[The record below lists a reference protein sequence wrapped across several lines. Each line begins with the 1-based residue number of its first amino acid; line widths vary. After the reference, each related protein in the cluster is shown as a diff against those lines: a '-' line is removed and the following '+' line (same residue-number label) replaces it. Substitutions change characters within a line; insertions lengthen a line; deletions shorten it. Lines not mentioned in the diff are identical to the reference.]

1 MDCKET
7 TSLMHDYLDDD
18 LSLSQRNGLESHL
31 STCPDCRMRFK
42 ELEQTDMLLYAMR
55 HYSPSASDELTD
67 RIVSAVPQP
76 KKQQPWLKWIKRHP
90 ALTAA
95 AIFVIVMFSST
106 IGFWDQD
113 NQLIVRGDDLDQIV
127 IEGNNVIV
135 PEGKSITGNL
145 TVENGVAKVYGN
157 VEGNLTVIDGQYMT
171 ASTAHISGQ
180 IKSIDQA
187 LDWIW
192 YKFTDIVNVVAYR

>member
-1 MDCKET
+1 MDCKES
-7 TSLMHDYLDDD
+7 TSLMHEYLDDE
-18 LSLSQRNGLESHL
+18 LSLSQKSGLESHL
-31 STCPDCRMRFK
+31 SICPDCRMRFK

-67 RIVSAVPQP
+67 RIMSAVPEP
-76 KKQQPWLKWIKRHP
+76 KKQQPWLKWVKRHP

-106 IGFWDQD
+106 ISFWDQS
-113 NQLIVRGDDLDQIV
+113 NQLIVSGDDLDQIV
-127 IEGNNVIV
+127 IEGNDVIV

-145 TVENGVAKVYGN
+145 TVENGTAKVYGN
-157 VEGNLTVIDGQYMT
+157 VEGNLTIIDGHYMT

-192 YKFTDIVNVVAYR
+192 YKITDVMNVVAYR

>member
-106 IGFWDQD
+106 IGFWDQN